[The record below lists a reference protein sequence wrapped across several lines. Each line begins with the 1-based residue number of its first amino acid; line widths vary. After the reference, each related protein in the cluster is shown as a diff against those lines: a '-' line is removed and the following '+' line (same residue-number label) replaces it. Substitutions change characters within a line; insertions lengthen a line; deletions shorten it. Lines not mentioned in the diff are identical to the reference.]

1 MRTVRKSSARTG
13 VRVFAPASV
22 ANFGVGFDALGAALD
37 GPGDVVIARPSRR
50 KGVRVV
56 SISGDGGKLPR
67 DPERNTASV
76 AAAEVL
82 AIAQKGGSSVLGIDL
97 EIEKGLPLESGLG
110 SSAASAAAGGFA
122 AALLLGVTNR
132 QKVLRAVLL
141 GEHAADGSWHG
152 DNVFASLLGGLVL
165 VPSSRP
171 DGPLRPVILPVPKEL
186 RLVLV
191 HPDLTLKTSESRKVL
206 PSQVPLGTSVRQAAA
221 FASLVAALAAGD
233 LPAAG
238 RAIDADAIIEPARA
252 KLIPGHAAVTKAM
265 RKAGAFGCAI
275 AGAGPSLLALSD
287 DSSRSREVAHAAV
300 VAWKAE
306 GIQATGAVYE
316 IDQNGARELDLS

>member
-1 MRTVRKSSARTG
+1 MSPSRKG

-37 GPGDVVIARPSRR
+37 GPGDVVVARPSRR

-56 SISGDGGKLPR
+56 SITGDGGRLPR

-76 AAAEVL
+76 AAAEILSL
-82 AIAQKGGSSVLGIDL
+82 ARKGGSSLLGIDL

-110 SSAASAAAGGFA
+110 SSAASAAAGGY
-122 AALLLGVTNR
+122 AALLLAGIAD
-132 QKVLRAVLL
+132 KKKALRAALL

-171 DGPLRPVILPVPKEL
+171 EGPLRPVVLPVPEGL
-186 RLVLV
+186 RLVLI

-206 PSQVPLGTSVRQAAA
+206 PAEVSLAQSVRQGAA

-233 LPAAG
+233 LKAAG
-238 RAIDADAIIEPARA
+238 RAIDSDAIVEPARA
-252 KLIPGHAAVTKAM
+252 KLIPGHAAVTRAM
-265 RKAGAFGCAI
+265 RRAGAYGCAI

-287 DSSRSREVAHAAV
+287 DSGRSRDVAHAAV
-300 VAWKAE
+300 AAWKAE
-306 GIQATGAVYE
+306 GVNATGAVYE
-316 IDQNGARELDLS
+316 IDRAGARHLGGA

>member
-1 MRTVRKSSARTG
+1 MTPSRKG

-22 ANFGVGFDALGAALD
+22 ANFGVGFDALGAALE
-37 GPGDVVIARPSRR
+37 GAGDVVVARPSRR

-56 SISGDGGKLPR
+56 SISGDGGKLPT
-67 DPERNTASV
+67 DPERNTAAV

-82 AIAQKGGSSVLGIDL
+82 ALARKGGSPLVGIDL

-122 AALLLGVTNR
+122 AALLAGIADR
-132 QKVLRAVLL
+132 RRVLRAVLL

-152 DNVFASLLGGLVL
+152 DNVFAALLGGLVL

-171 DGPLRPVILPVPKEL
+171 DAPLRPVVLPVPKGL
-186 RLVLV
+186 RLVLI

-206 PSQVPLGTSVRQAAA
+206 PAQVPLATSVRQGAA
-221 FASLVAALAAGD
+221 FACLVAALAAGD
-233 LPAAG
+233 LKAAG
-238 RAIDADAIIEPARA
+238 RAVDADAIVEPLRA
-252 KLIPGHAAVTKAM
+252 KLIPGHAAVTRAM

-287 DSSRSREVAHAAV
+287 DSPRSRDVARAAV
-300 VAWKAE
+300 AAWKAE
-306 GIQATGAVYE
+306 GVKATGTVFE
-316 IDQNGARELDLS
+316 IDRAGAREVGGS